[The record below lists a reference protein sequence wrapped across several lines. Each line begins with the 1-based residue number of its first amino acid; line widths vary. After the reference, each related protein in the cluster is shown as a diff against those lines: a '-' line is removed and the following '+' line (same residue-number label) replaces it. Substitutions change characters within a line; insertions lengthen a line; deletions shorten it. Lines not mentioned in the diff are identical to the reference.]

1 MNLPNDRRV
10 LIGSGVALAVLVVAL
25 MLALGGGKKTVA
37 PTETSSGLIVE
48 VGRDDK
54 IDPNRQLPCYVNGKS
69 IGMATQNQCAARNGL
84 PAGQLD
90 VGIDQ
95 SGELA
100 FGQAGVN
107 LAPLPPTEREEEEAK
122 PAQVAIAAP
131 PPLVTVSP
139 SAPPAAAKGG
149 SLAACWRFAS
159 GWTKLA
165 EMSLEAC
172 VQTLYDGR
180 CVKSGEAAYG
190 RWGEQT
196 LRLVPGRVEQS
207 PDNSNFHTLVRQGSN
222 CSLPGL

>member
-1 MNLPNDRRV
+1 MNLPTDRRV
-10 LIGSGVALAVLVVAL
+10 LIGSGVALPVLVVAL
-25 MLALGGGKKTVA
+25 VLALGGGKKQPA
-37 PTETSSGLIVE
+37 PQETSSGLIVE

-69 IGMATQNQCAARNGL
+69 VGMTTQNQCAARNGL
-84 PAGQLD
+84 DAGQLD
-90 VGIDQ
+90 VGIDR

-100 FGQAGVN
+100 FGQPGVN
-107 LAPLPPTEREEEEAK
+107 LAPLPPQESAEETK

-131 PPLVTVSP
+131 PPVIAA
-139 SAPPAAAKGG
+139 SAPAAAAAARNGPV
-149 SLAACWRFAS
+149 AACWRFAS

-165 EMSLEAC
+165 DMSLEAC

-180 CVKSGEAAYG
+180 CVKAGEAAYG

-222 CSLPGL
+222 CSLPGV

>member
-1 MNLPNDRRV
+1 MNLPTDRRLLIVGGVV
-10 LIGSGVALAVLVVAL
+10 LALVVAGL
-25 MLALGGGKKTVA
+25 MVTLGSKKT
-37 PTETSSGLIVE
+37 PEPKDSGGGLIVE

-54 IDPNRQLPCYVNGKS
+54 IDPNRQLPCYVAGKS

-84 PAGQLD
+84 TAGQLD
-90 VGIDQ
+90 VGIDP

-107 LAPLPPTEREEEEAK
+107 LAPLPPPDTVFEAK
-122 PAQVAIAAP
+122 PLSPPVATPTPVITTPAP
-131 PPLVTVSP
+131 VVAS
-139 SAPPAAAKGG
+139 KGPV
-149 SLAACWRFAS
+149 AACWRFAS

-165 EMSLEAC
+165 DMSLETC

-180 CVKSGEAAYG
+180 CEKAGDAAYG

-207 PDNSNFHTLVRQGSN
+207 PDNQNFRLLVRQGSN
-222 CSLPGL
+222 CSIPGL